1 VVREWLAPEKVD
13 HLLDLYCGIGSIGLF
28 LADRCNHVTGIEYV
42 EEAIDCARE
51 NAGANGFS
59 NCTFH
64 AGDVKELLK
73 NVDALGSA
81 PKPDV
86 VVLDPP
92 RAGVHPDV
100 LSELIRL
107 APRQIIYVS
116 CKPSTQARDLER
128 LCKHYAIQRIQ
139 PVDMFPQT
147 LHIENVV
154 DLRLAQQGET

>member
-1 VVREWLAPEKVD
+1 M
-13 HLLDLYCGIGSIGLF
+13 
-28 LADRCNHVTGIEYV
+28 
-42 EEAIDCARE
+42 DCARE
-51 NAGANGFS
+51 NAAANGFS
-59 NCTFH
+59 NCRFH
-64 AGDVKELLK
+64 SGDDRELLK
-73 NVDALGSA
+73 NLAALASG
-81 PKPDV
+81 PKPDI

-128 LCKHYAIQRIQ
+128 LCKHYAIHRIQ

-154 DLRLAQQGET
+154 DLRLSEQGES